1 MTDIKK
7 LMVRCVRP
15 DSEIMT
21 KQRLPYFVGVSKDTV
36 GAQGISMNLVVIP
49 PGVSPAPHYHNN
61 FETAIYILKGEV
73 KTSFGIDLKE
83 TIINRE
89 GDFVLYGSYYYEIVK
104 LTEPR
109 KLFGQVDYDFELSAR
124 CRRARKGLFDAT

>member
-89 GDFVLYGSYYYEIVK
+89 GDFVFIPPGVPHQPFNLSE
-104 LTEPR
+104 TEPAMAIVSR
-109 KLFGQVDYDFELSAR
+109 N
-124 CRRARKGLFDAT
+124 DANEQENVVLYNPREEK